1 MQFNGFQKTSLIEW
15 PGKIV
20 SIVWVAGCNFRCPF
34 CYNRDLVLKNIDLK
48 IFEESKILEYLEE
61 NKNLIDGLM
70 ITGGEPTLQ
79 PELADFLAKVH
90 QLELKVGIESNA
102 THPEIIENLLK
113 NKLVDYLAVDIKA
126 PLEKDKYK
134 KLTGVEI
141 DVEKIK
147 KSIKLIKDSD
157 IEYEFRT
164 TIIPN
169 LLNKKDI
176 LEISQTLKGAQ
187 RYVIQ
192 QFIPQE
198 TMINHDLVEI
208 KPYSKEELLAIERE
222 IKDNFQEC
230 YVRGLD

>member
-34 CYNRDLVLKNIDLK
+34 CYNRDLVLKNTNLK

-90 QLELKVGIESNA
+90 QLNLKVGVESNA
-102 THPEIIENLLK
+102 TRPEIIENLLK

-164 TIIPN
+164 TIIPG
-169 LLNKKDI
+169 LLNKDDI

-192 QFIPQE
+192 RFIPQE

>member
-34 CYNRDLVLKNIDLK
+34 CYNRDLVLKNTDLK